1 MTGGRQ
7 RWDAVK
13 ATFREVDETPVLN
26 TYVQT
31 SPETGETSP
40 EVDGPKSV
48 LIQPDESIDEEL
60 AELLAQARALAKAQ
74 GRELTEV
81 EASFIGV
88 GSALNSMMAVV
99 QHVQE
104 QILGLA
110 AKHAA
115 FEKRIDGAIDQ
126 LMKSR

>member
-13 ATFREVDETPVLN
+13 ATFREVDETPD
-26 TYVQT
+26 
-31 SPETGETSP
+31 ETE
-40 EVDGPKSV
+40 GPKSV

-88 GSALNSMMAVV
+88 GSALNSMMTVV

-126 LMKSR
+126 LTKSR

>member
-1 MTGGRQ
+1 MTGR
-7 RWDAVK
+7 RHKWDAINSR
-13 ATFREVDETPVLN
+13 FREVDETPVLN
-26 TYVQT
+26 TYIQT
-31 SPETGETSP
+31 SPEAGEASP
-40 EVDGPKSV
+40 EADGPRGV

-104 QILGLA
+104 QILDLA
-110 AKHAA
+110 AKHVAL
-115 FEKRIDGAIDQ
+115 EKRFDGAIDQ
-126 LMKSR
+126 FMKSR